1 MQLFNRWSRIRL
13 AMICDGALLRESGAT
28 IFVDARKR
36 FLSTLE
42 NKKNLIFCIT
52 ASRRHLSVTE
62 SVVLPP

>member
-1 MQLFNRWSRIRL
+1 
-13 AMICDGALLRESGAT
+13 MIGDGALLRDSGAT
-28 IFVDARKR
+28 ICVDAQKR

-42 NKKNLIFCIT
+42 NKKNLLFCIT

>member
-1 MQLFNRWSRIRL
+1 VILHGVSTHFIGTVR
-13 AMICDGALLRESGAT
+13 DGALLRESGAT

-36 FLSTLE
+36 FLSTNE
-42 NKKNLIFCIT
+42 SNEHLIFSIT